1 VLERHVWPL
10 QLELGLP
17 RQHVQQRQVR
27 RRRRVAS

>member
-1 VLERHVWPL
+1 VLERLLRAL

-27 RRRRVAS
+27 